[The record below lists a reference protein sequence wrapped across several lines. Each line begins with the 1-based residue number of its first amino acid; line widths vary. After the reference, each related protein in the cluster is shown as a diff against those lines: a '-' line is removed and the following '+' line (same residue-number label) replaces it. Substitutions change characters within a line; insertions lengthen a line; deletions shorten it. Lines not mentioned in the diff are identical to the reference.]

1 MEAANTLPTAVE
13 ASISTSLP
21 AVLMALLLLV
31 VTTAAGW
38 GWSVLAKRRAL
49 ARLRQRAGCAPLR
62 ILPSGRLHLLLIK
75 SRKHPDVFTFP
86 AGSIERGESPAVAAS
101 RETLEEAGVTGRLGR
116 RLGEVADGKAHT
128 TMYVLHVEEEH
139 AQWQEGH
146 ERERQ
151 WFDLGVPG
159 RPGSEQAVQRALDT
173 LSTKSSTRGIFEQ
186 LQAQL
191 VELAQEC
198 EHFEQ
203 KWAAGPKAGARAARS

>member
-1 MEAANTLPTAVE
+1 MARAQAGTVHTA
-13 ASISTSLP
+13 
-21 AVLMALLLLV
+21 
-31 VTTAAGW
+31 
-38 GWSVLAKRRAL
+38 R
-49 ARLRQRAGCAPLR
+49 
-62 ILPSGRLHLLLIK
+62 PSHPR
-75 SRKHPDVFTFP
+75 HPDVFTFP

-198 EHFEQ
+198 EHCEQ